1 MIITKSTKSTQ
12 FAKLWTPTRRP
23 ANVQNMGR
31 SQLETRRDRSWL
43 VDRPIAHRGLHNL
56 AAGIPENSLGAFDAA
71 VQRFLPI
78 EFDVRLTEDGHAV
91 VFHDE
96 NLGRLTG
103 VDRPVA
109 ATTLR
114 EMQSLRIA
122 GTNERPPSLF
132 DALDFI
138 GGRVP
143 VLIELKTVGRPG
155 PLESI
160 VSEALGRFDGLAA
173 VQSFSPRSMQWF
185 RDYAPD
191 VTRGQISGAYHGH
204 GLSSLHR
211 FIQRHL
217 LMLRISRPHFVAHHV
232 GCLGLPAA
240 RLWRRLGGPLL
251 AWTVRSDRDLD
262 HIRARADGL
271 IFEGFDPLKSGSWMR
286 AASGGALPA
295 Y

>member
-12 FAKLWTPTRRP
+12 FAKLWTGPLREASVPFMGRVPSKTRR
-23 ANVQNMGR
+23 
-31 SQLETRRDRSWL
+31 ERSWL

-56 AAGIPENSLGAFDAA
+56 SAGIPENSLGAFDAA
-71 VQRFLPI
+71 IQRMLPI
-78 EFDVRLTEDGHAV
+78 EFDVRLTEDGQAV

-96 NLGRLTG
+96 NLNRLTG
-103 VDRPVA
+103 IDRPVA
-109 ATTLR
+109 ATTLH

-122 GTNERPPSLF
+122 GTDQRPPSLA

-138 GGRVP
+138 DGRVP

-155 PLESI
+155 PLETI
-160 VSEALGRFDGLAA
+160 VSTALGRFDGPAA

-185 RDYAPD
+185 RDYAPQ
-191 VTRGQISGAYHGH
+191 VTRGQISGAYLGH
-204 GLSSLHR
+204 GLTSLHH

-232 GCLGLPAA
+232 GCLGLPAV

-262 HIRARADGL
+262 RARGRADGL
-271 IFEGFDPLKSGSWMR
+271 IFEGFDPLKNGSWAGS
-286 AASGGALPA
+286 AAPA
-295 Y
+295 

>member
-12 FAKLWTPTRRP
+12 FAKLWTPRRREASVP
-23 ANVQNMGR
+23 DMGR
-31 SQLETRRDRSWL
+31 TSLKQRERSWL

-56 AAGIPENSLGAFDAA
+56 SAGIPENSLGAFDAA
-71 VQRFLPI
+71 IQRLLPI

-91 VFHDE
+91 VYHDE

-103 VDRPVA
+103 IDRPVA

-114 EMQSLRIA
+114 EMQQLRIA
-122 GTNERPPSLF
+122 GTDERPPSLI

-138 GGRVP
+138 DGRVP

-155 PLESI
+155 PLETI
-160 VSEALGRFDGLAA
+160 VSRELGRFHGLAA

-185 RDYAPD
+185 RENAPG

-204 GLSSLHR
+204 GLTSLHR

-232 GCLGLPAA
+232 GSLGMPAA

-271 IFEGFDPLKSGSWMR
+271 IFEGFDPLKSGSWTR
-286 AASGGALPA
+286 GASGAPIAA